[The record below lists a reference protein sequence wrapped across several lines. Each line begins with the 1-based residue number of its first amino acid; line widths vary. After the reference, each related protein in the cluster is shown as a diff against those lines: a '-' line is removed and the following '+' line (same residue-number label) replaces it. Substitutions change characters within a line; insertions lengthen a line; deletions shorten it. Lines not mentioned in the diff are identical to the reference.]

1 MVERFAPCALIP
13 IYNHKDTIA
22 RTVQA
27 LRAQGLP
34 VVIVDDG
41 SNPATRDVL
50 DALVDDA
57 GGIHLLRLPHNQGKG
72 RALTAGLLAAR
83 EMGHT
88 HALQIDADGQHDTAD
103 APRFI
108 AAARADPSAM
118 ICGRAVYD
126 DSVPRARRYGRY
138 LTHACVW
145 LETLSLAI
153 DDSMCG
159 YRLYPLEAT
168 CAEIA
173 RAALPARMDFD
184 TEIAVRLCWRGVPV
198 GNLPTRVIYPEN
210 GLSHFRMLHDNL
222 RITAMHT
229 RLLLGMLP
237 RAPGLLRRQWRREPA
252 CINCAARLI
261 AARLITLGRGRP
273 MTVPRSLDLA
283 ALPTCRKPQP

>member
-1 MVERFAPCALIP
+1 MPATLERFAPCALIP

-22 RTVQA
+22 RTVYA
-27 LRAQGLP
+27 LRAHGLP

-41 SNPATRDVL
+41 SNTATREVLDVL
-50 DALVDDA
+50 VGEIDSTTPDVRL
-57 GGIHLLRLPHNQGKG
+57 IRLPQNQGKG
-72 RALTAGLLAAR
+72 RALAAGLLVAR
-83 EMGHT
+83 DAGYT

-108 AAARADPSAM
+108 VEARANPQAM

-126 DSVPRARRYGRY
+126 DSVPRARLYGRY
-138 LTHACVW
+138 LTHVCVW
-145 LETLSLAI
+145 IETLSLAI

-173 RAALPARMDFD
+173 HAPFPARMDFD
-184 TEIAVRLCWRGVPV
+184 TEAAVRLLWRGVPV
-198 GNLPTRVIYPEN
+198 RNLPTRVIYPEN

-237 RAPGLLRRQWRREPA
+237 RAPGLLWRRLRRKEPA
-252 CINCAARLI
+252 C
-261 AARLITLGRGRP
+261 
-273 MTVPRSLDLA
+273 TV
-283 ALPTCRKPQP
+283 

>member
-1 MVERFAPCALIP
+1 MPATLERFAPCALIP

-22 RTVQA
+22 RTVYA
-27 LRAQGLP
+27 LRAHGLP

-41 SNPATRDVL
+41 SNTATREVLDVL
-50 DALVDDA
+50 VGEIDSTTPDVRL
-57 GGIHLLRLPHNQGKG
+57 IRLPLNQGKG
-72 RALTAGLLAAR
+72 RALAAGLLVAR
-83 EMGHT
+83 DAGYT

-108 AAARADPSAM
+108 VEARANPQAM

-126 DSVPRARRYGRY
+126 DSVPKARLYGRY
-138 LTHACVW
+138 LTHVCVW
-145 LETLSLAI
+145 IETLSLAI

-173 RAALPARMDFD
+173 HAPFPARMDFD
-184 TEIAVRLCWRGVPV
+184 TEAAVRLLWRGVPV
-198 GNLPTRVIYPEN
+198 RNLPTRVIYPEN

-237 RAPGLLRRQWRREPA
+237 RAPGLLWRRLRRKEPA
-252 CINCAARLI
+252 C
-261 AARLITLGRGRP
+261 
-273 MTVPRSLDLA
+273 TV
-283 ALPTCRKPQP
+283 